1 MAAMSDDGSTETR
14 VTELEVRSE
23 FVKQSVEEL
32 DTVLREFTQR
42 VTRLEEEFAELR
54 TVLESMR
61 LGA

>member
-1 MAAMSDDGSTETR
+1 MASMSDDASTDAR

-54 TVLESMR
+54 TVLESIR